1 MKPRARVRC
10 SRILQ
15 RKMKKCEG
23 FVFAFK
29 YKPYKKRR
37 NLVKTIDFFVKMYYN
52 IKIGIYVYFKVTK
65 GNGYEG

>member
-23 FVFAFK
+23 FVFAFN
-29 YKPYKKRR
+29 YKLYSNVGKFRNVLTIACGYAIIEYHKKA
-37 NLVKTIDFFVKMYYN
+37 
-52 IKIGIYVYFKVTK
+52 
-65 GNGYEG
+65 GN